1 MKKLKWPVLLA
12 GAALTM
18 AVSLN
23 VKSAM
28 AYFTTYVTAS
38 GGHPISYTVTEPQ
51 IGEEFDGGHK
61 IVVARNAG
69 TVDCYIRVR
78 AFAGSQFVLT
88 YPEGTH
94 DGWMESEGG
103 FWEYIEVVPAG
114 GETTPLR
121 IEIIRPEGLEGDYDV
136 TVVQECTPVTWQPDG
151 TPNAPDWAFGKE
163 AAAE

>member
-12 GAALTM
+12 GTALTM

-23 VKSAM
+23 MKSAI
-28 AYFTTYVTAS
+28 AYFTTYLTAS
-38 GGHPISYTVTEPQ
+38 GGHPITYTVTEPQ
-51 IGEEFDGGHK
+51 PEEVFDQGHK
-61 IVVARNAG
+61 IVTAKNTG
-69 TVDCYIRVR
+69 TVDCYVRIRV
-78 AFAGSQFVLT
+78 FAGSQFVLT

-94 DGWMESEGG
+94 DGWVENGG
-103 FWEYIEVVPAG
+103 YWEYTEVVPAG

-121 IEIIRPEGLEGDYDV
+121 IEITRPEGLEDDYDV

-163 AAAE
+163 AAVE